1 MLQTGAVLN
10 FDKMV
15 SRASGGYASKLIQYG
30 WETITE
36 ALKRAASPA

>member
-15 SRASGGYASKLIQYG
+15 SKGIGIRL
-30 WETITE
+30 E
-36 ALKRAASPA
+36 ADPVRLGDHH